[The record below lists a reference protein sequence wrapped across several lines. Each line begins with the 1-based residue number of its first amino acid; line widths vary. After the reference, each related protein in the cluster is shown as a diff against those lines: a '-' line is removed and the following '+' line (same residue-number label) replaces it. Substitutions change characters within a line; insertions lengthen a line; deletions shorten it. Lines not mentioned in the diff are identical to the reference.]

1 MLLKKSAVVSA
12 LLICLFQSIAQA
24 PTHKGKFT
32 PFIDDNINGFWE
44 YLPRNYVVD
53 ATKRYPLIIFIHG
66 SGEQGSTQDMT
77 TLNLVLRNGPPRIIS
92 NGTFPDS
99 FNVKGHWFKFIV
111 ISPQIKLGLYGATS
125 IISPSTVEA
134 VIRYAKSAY
143 RVDTTM
149 IYLTGL
155 SMGGGATWDYAGSS
169 LDAASRLA
177 AIVLACGAGD
187 VSPDEAYNIW
197 RSNLPVLAT
206 HNWDDPLVA
215 ASRTQASVA
224 NINAYTPAMRV
235 PPRTIFWPTG
245 GHNAWRRTF
254 ENITAG
260 STSGGNVTDTL
271 GINVYSWMLQFNRLQ
286 LALPVEWK
294 SFLISKQNQSVAL
307 EWILS
312 QQESVAEYQVEKSK
326 DARAWK
332 LISTIPPIT
341 GRNDIRYEYVDASP
355 GTGKSFYRIIAIDA
369 NGTRSYSVVR
379 DINMNDKYDRLSI
392 YPNPFIQNVLIN
404 LPGLPDGPITVTLA
418 DNSGKLIDNKA
429 VALVN
434 HRATIDGMQNLPSG
448 IYHLSVISSGKQLY
462 HQQIVKK

>member
-1 MLLKKSAVVSA
+1 MLLKKSGVVFA
-12 LLICLFQSIAQA
+12 LLICLFQSIGQA

-53 ATKRYPLIIFIHG
+53 ATRRYPLLVFFHG

-77 TLNLVLRNGPPRIIS
+77 TLSLVLRNGPPRIIS

-99 FNVKGHWFKFIV
+99 FYVKGHWFKFIV

-177 AIVLACGAGD
+177 AIVIACGAGD
-187 VSPDEAYNIW
+187 VSPDEAYNIS
-197 RSNLPVLAT
+197 RSNLPILAT

-215 ASRTQASVA
+215 ASRTQARVA
-224 NINAYTPAMRV
+224 NINSYSPPMRML
-235 PPRTIFWPTG
+235 PRTIFWATG

-260 STSGGNVTDTL
+260 STIGGNVTDTL
-271 GINVYSWMLQFNRLQ
+271 GVNVYAWMLQFNRLQ
-286 LALPVEWK
+286 LALPVQWK
-294 SFLISKQNQSVAL
+294 SFLVSKKNESVVL

-312 QQESVAEYQVEKSK
+312 QQQSVAEYRVERSK
-326 DARAWK
+326 DARTWK
-332 LISTIPPIT
+332 IISTLPATI
-341 GRNDIRYEYVDASP
+341 GRNDIRYEYVDAAP
-355 GTGKSFYRIIAIDA
+355 AAGKSFYRITAVDA
-369 NGTRSYSVVR
+369 DGSRNYSVVR
-379 DINMNDKYDRLSI
+379 DINTNDKYDRLSI
-392 YPNPFIQNVLIN
+392 YPNPFIQNVSIN
-404 LPGLPDGPITVTLA
+404 LPSLPDGPINVMLA
-418 DNSGKLIDNKA
+418 DNSGKLIDNKS
-429 VALVN
+429 VALLN
-434 HRATIDGMQNLPSG
+434 HTATIDGMQKLPPG
-448 IYHLSVISSGKQLY
+448 IYNLSVVCSGKQLY
-462 HQQIVKK
+462 HQQIIKR